1 MNGRGRSWTKE
12 RPERAWRA
20 GRATH
25 GAQGLSRRD
34 LLRMAAAVG
43 VGVPMLQSG
52 RVGAGSSNG
61 DVTFFSTQ
69 FNNVEEAE
77 RFRDILGGAYD
88 GNVEFIPG
96 DSGQLATQIR
106 AQVEAERVEINL
118 IGGIHGDL
126 APLAA
131 DGLLEDLSDVMDGLA
146 DRGYSEDFLELAR
159 AGGDIPV
166 YVPWMQATY
175 VVAIHSDALETL
187 PSGADVNALTYD
199 QFLEWAIAA
208 REANEGRAVFG
219 LPGGPNGLLHRF
231 IQGYLYPS
239 FTGGQV
245 SAFTSPEAVTMWEYF
260 RELWANCLAA
270 SANYE
275 FMQEPL
281 AAGEVLV
288 GWDHVARL
296 IEAPREQPDAWTF
309 VPAPS
314 GPAGL
319 GYMAILAGLA
329 IPRGAPD
336 QDAAKALIAALAV
349 PETQLEVLRQ
359 NAFFPVVDVELGGDL
374 PPEIQL
380 EAGAVQATQAAPNA
394 VAALPPVGMGENDAQ
409 MSKAFRDAFTA
420 IVLQDGDIASTLA
433 QQAEI
438 MQGLIDEAGAACWAP
453 DPVSDGV
460 CQVG

>member
-1 MNGRGRSWTKE
+1 M
-12 RPERAWRA
+12 
-20 GRATH
+20 TH
-25 GAQGLSRRD
+25 HGSRTPISRREV
-34 LLRMAAAVG
+34 LRLAAAVG
-43 VGVPMLQSG
+43 VGVPLLQSR
-52 RVGAGSSNG
+52 RVAAGSEAG

-77 RFRDILGGAYD
+77 RFRDILGEAYE

-96 DSGQLATQIR
+96 DAGQLATQIR

-131 DGLLEDLSDVMDGLA
+131 DGLLEDLGDVMESLA
-146 DRGYSEDFLELAR
+146 DRGYSEDFLELAK
-159 AGGDIPV
+159 AGGESTI
-166 YVPWMQATY
+166 YIPWMQATY
-175 VVAIHSDALETL
+175 IVAVHNDALDSL

-208 REANEGRAVFG
+208 REANDGRAVFG

-239 FTGGQV
+239 FTGGQI
-245 SAFTSPEAVTMWEYF
+245 STFTSPEAVTMWEYF
-260 RELWANCLAA
+260 RELWANCVSA

-281 AAGEVLV
+281 ASGEVLV

-296 IEAPREQPDAWTF
+296 IEAPRDQPDAWTF

-314 GPAGL
+314 GPEGL
-319 GYMAILAGLA
+319 GYMAILAGVA

-336 QDAAKALIAALAV
+336 QDAAKALITALAE
-349 PETQLEVLRQ
+349 PETQLEVLSQ
-359 NAFFPVVDVELGGDL
+359 NAFFPVVDAEIGEDL
-374 PPEIQL
+374 PPEILL
-380 EAGAVQATQAAPNA
+380 EATAVEATQSADNA
-394 VAALPPVGMGENDAQ
+394 LTALPPVGLGENDAQ

-420 IVLQDGDIASTLA
+420 IVLQEGDIESALE
-433 QQAEI
+433 QQAEVI
-438 MQGLIDEAGAACWAP
+438 QGLLDEAEAACWAP
-453 DPVSDGV
+453 DPASDGV